1 MNKAM
6 LYCSQNEPELIGNK
20 IYGQSQLKQ
29 APQRIQ
35 MNQNV
40 IEIDSE

>member
-6 LYCSQNEPELIGNK
+6 LYCGQNEAEITGNR

-29 APQRIQ
+29 GPQRIQ

>member
-6 LYCSQNEPELIGNK
+6 LYCSQNEAEIIGNR
-20 IYGQSQLKQ
+20 IYGQSQSKQ
-29 APQRIQ
+29 GPHRIP